1 MSGVN
6 VAADTRRHFIPCS
19 HTRPS
24 SHSALGLLATVH
36 CKLAL
41 CTLVL
46 WYYDYACCLLEH
58 CCQCIFL
65 KDNAPK
71 SCSLVQSR
79 VALACQSV
87 WLLLASNRVERL
99 ASASNRVES
108 LEGGEQLLPFL
119 TLSRAP
125 AGSPCL
131 STFSHLTRL

>member
-36 CKLAL
+36 SHYA
-41 CTLVL
+41 L
-46 WYYDYACCLLEH
+46 WYFGTTYDYAFCLLEH

-71 SCSLVQSR
+71 CCSLVQSR

-87 WLLLASNRVERL
+87 WLLLASNRVERI
-99 ASASNRVES
+99 ATASNRVES
-108 LEGGEQLLPFL
+108 LEG
-119 TLSRAP
+119 
-125 AGSPCL
+125 
-131 STFSHLTRL
+131 